1 MPAERAG
8 YTVTMFL
15 VDISPSMGAMRS
27 VTLPDGSNG
36 EARNIEMTKLEWS
49 LQFVKMKIQEM
60 IFNGRKTDQC
70 GVVIFGSEETDNI
83 INGKNGGYD
92 HVAEYIQIGRP
103 NAGTLAKLDELR
115 ASQTAGDSI
124 DALIVGIETQ
134 DFYLEKKRT
143 WTRKIVVVTDGENPM
158 EIEDWEAIVTKMA
171 GLNISLTIVG
181 VDFDDDELPYHEE
194 DKSTMKRA
202 NETFYARFTSSLPDG
217 LGLFGTLERALLSLS
232 YPHIKE
238 TKSSLLAT
246 TLRLGDVET
255 RESEAIELGVKLAKC
270 TSLARAGGWKKFVGV
285 EVVEDVEPEGKVTFT
300 EVKRRTEYFIDTSS
314 DADADGKGTTPQD
327 VPMDI
332 DEEEGSKGDGMHLE
346 KVEKEQL
353 VRGFKYGSTYVPCPD
368 GQFEKLRT
376 KKGIDIYGFFQTK
389 NLNRSYPMSEVW
401 YVYASP
407 TSVPDQLAFSSI
419 VQAMYEKGVL
429 AIARMVTRDGADPK
443 MGVLSPVV
451 WPGVDVLLWVQMPFA
466 DDVRHYTFPSLSV
479 LTSRSGE
486 RITKHPYLPT
496 EEQLEAM
503 DMFVDAMDLT
513 DAGEEEEDGS
523 CPSWFDPR
531 LSYNPSI
538 HRTKQAQFHSAVVS
552 DLASHPLPPPHCEL
566 TKYFNCP
573 RRVVKA
579 ARDALEECK
588 GIFNV
593 KEVPKKAP
601 RARKDGHMHARDE
614 DEDMILLDQKGP
626 PRKRPSTVV
635 PSATSQA
642 LDSAFQVRAGK
653 KKAPTSGSE
662 TETESEEELL
672 LEAKP
677 KQSAEP
683 GLPTPT
689 ASPEPEPDP
698 QRAPGRIIG
707 NAFPLK
713 DFRQNLKQG
722 DVVTKAIEDL
732 GVVVREIVG
741 RPFGSRRKDEMLEC
755 LQGLREVCLREDE
768 IYAWNAILQSLKKD
782 CAAENGNKEFW
793 TELQKL
799 GRKISLISLN
809 EAQKLGGM
817 SDVSEAAAAAF
828 MQQLAY

>member
-15 VDISPSMGAMRS
+15 VDVSPSMGATRS
-27 VTLPDGSNG
+27 VTLPDGPNG
-36 EARNIEMTKLEWS
+36 EARSIEMTKLEWS

-92 HVAEYIQIGRP
+92 HVAEYIRIGQP

-115 ASQTAGDSI
+115 ASGTAGDPI

-134 DFYLEKKRT
+134 DVYLEKKRT
-143 WTRKIVVVTDGENPM
+143 WTRKIVIITDGENPM
-158 EIEDWEAIVTKMA
+158 EIEDWEATVKKMA
-171 GLNISLTIVG
+171 SLNISLTVVG

-194 DKSTMKRA
+194 DKSTMKRT
-202 NETFYARFTSSLPDG
+202 NETFYARLTSSLPDG

-238 TKSSLLAT
+238 TKSALLAT

-255 RESEAIELGVKLAKC
+255 RENEAIELGVKIAKC
-270 TSLARAGGWKKFVGV
+270 TSLARAGGWKKFVEV
-285 EVVEDVEPEGKVTFT
+285 EDMEDVEPVGKVTFT

-314 DADADGKGTTPQD
+314 EVDAEGKGTAAQD
-327 VPMDI
+327 VEMDI
-332 DEEEGSKGDGMHLE
+332 DEEEGSKGDGTHLE

-368 GQFEKLRT
+368 GQFEKLQT
-376 KKGIDIYGFFQTK
+376 KKGIDICGFFQTK

-466 DDVRHYTFPSLSV
+466 DDVRHYTFPSLST

-486 RITKHPYLPT
+486 RITKHAYLPT

-503 DMFVDAMDLT
+503 DKFVDAMDLT

-523 CPSWFDPR
+523 CSPWFDPR

-538 HRTKQAQFHSAVVS
+538 HRTKQAQFHSAVVP
-552 DLASHPLPPPHCEL
+552 DLASHPLPPPHYEL

-573 RRVVKA
+573 RRVLKA
-579 ARDALEECK
+579 SRDALEECK

-593 KEVPKKAP
+593 KEVPKKAL
-601 RARKDGHMHARDE
+601 RARKDDHIHARDE

-626 PRKRPSTVV
+626 PRKRPATVV
-635 PSATSQA
+635 PRSTSQA
-642 LDSAFQVRAGK
+642 LDSASQVRAGK
-653 KKAPTSGSE
+653 KKAPTSDSE
-662 TETESEEELL
+662 TEPESEEELL

-677 KQSAEP
+677 KRSAEP

-713 DFRQNLKQG
+713 DFRQNLRQG
-722 DVVTKAIEDL
+722 DVVTKAVEDL

-741 RPFGSRRKDEMLEC
+741 RPFGSRRKNEMLEC
-755 LQGLREVCLREDE
+755 LESLREVCLREDE
-768 IYAWNAILQSLKKD
+768 IDAWNAILKKLKED
-782 CAAENGNKEFW
+782 CMAENGNREFW

-799 GRKISLISLN
+799 GRKISLISSL

-817 SDVSEAAAAAF
+817 SDVSEAAAAVF
-828 MQQLAY
+828 MQQ

>member
-15 VDISPSMGAMRS
+15 VDVSPSMGATRS
-27 VTLPDGSNG
+27 VTLPDGPNG
-36 EARNIEMTKLEWS
+36 EARSIEMTKLEWS

-92 HVAEYIQIGRP
+92 HVAEYIQIGQP

-115 ASQTAGDSI
+115 ASETAGDPI

-134 DFYLEKKRT
+134 DVYLEKKRT
-143 WTRKIVVVTDGENPM
+143 WTRKIVIITDGENPM
-158 EIEDWEAIVTKMA
+158 EIEDWEATVRKMA
-171 GLNISLTIVG
+171 SLNISLTVVG

-194 DKSTMKRA
+194 DKSTMKRT
-202 NETFYARFTSSLPDG
+202 NETFYARLTSSLPDG

-232 YPHIKE
+232 YPHIKD
-238 TKSSLLAT
+238 TKSALLAT

-255 RESEAIELGVKLAKC
+255 RENEAIELGVKLAKC
-270 TSLARAGGWKKFVGV
+270 TSLARAGGWKKFVAV
-285 EVVEDVEPEGKVTFT
+285 EDMVDVEPEGKVTFT
-300 EVKRRTEYFIDTSS
+300 EVKRRTEHFIDTSS
-314 DADADGKGTTPQD
+314 DVDAEGKGTAAQD
-327 VPMDI
+327 VSMDI
-332 DEEEGSKGDGMHLE
+332 DEEEGSKGDGTHLE

-368 GQFEKLRT
+368 GQFEKLNT
-376 KKGIDIYGFFQTK
+376 KKGIDICGFFQKK

-401 YVYASP
+401 YIYASP

-466 DDVRHYTFPSLSV
+466 DDVRHYTFPSLST

-486 RITKHPYLPT
+486 RMTRHAYLPT

-503 DMFVDAMDLT
+503 DKFVDAMDLT

-538 HRTKQAQFHSAVVS
+538 HRTKQAQFHSAVVP
-552 DLASHPLPPPHCEL
+552 DLASHPLPPPHYEL

-573 RRVVKA
+573 RHVLKA
-579 ARDALEECK
+579 SRDALEECK

-601 RARKDGHMHARDE
+601 RARKDDHMHARDE

-626 PRKRPSTVV
+626 PRKRPATVI
-635 PSATSQA
+635 PSSTSQA
-642 LDSAFQVRAGK
+642 LDSTSQVRAGK
-653 KKAPTSGSE
+653 KKAPTSDSE
-662 TETESEEELL
+662 TEPESEEELL

-677 KQSAEP
+677 KRSAEP
-683 GLPTPT
+683 ALPTPT

-713 DFRQNLKQG
+713 DFRQNLRQG
-722 DVVTKAIEDL
+722 DVVTKAVEDL
-732 GVVVREIVG
+732 GVVVREIVR
-741 RPFGSRRKDEMLEC
+741 RPFGSRRKNEMLEC
-755 LQGLREVCLREDE
+755 LEGLREVCLREDE
-768 IYAWNAILQSLKKD
+768 IDAWNAILKSLKED
-782 CAAENGNKEFW
+782 CMAENGNREFW

-799 GRKISLISLN
+799 GRKISLISSH
-809 EAQKLGGM
+809 EAEKLGGM
-817 SDVSEAAAAAF
+817 SDVSEAAAAVF
-828 MQQLAY
+828 MQQ